1 MTMNDTLATAMSN
14 IQNAEKI
21 GRKEVF
27 VRPFSRM
34 IKSVLEIMQN
44 NHYIGS
50 FEIVEDGKGNF
61 IKINLIGAINK
72 CGVIKP
78 RFGVTKDNFEKFE
91 KRYLP
96 AKDFGMIIIS
106 TSQGVMTL
114 EESKEKG
121 IGGRLIA
128 YIY

>member
-1 MTMNDTLATAMSN
+1 MAMNDILAAAMSN

-27 VRPFSRM
+27 AKPYSKI
-34 IKSVLEIMQN
+34 IKAVFEIMQN
-44 NHYIGS
+44 HHYIGS
-50 FEIVEDGKGNF
+50 FEVVKDGKGDF
-61 IKINLIGAINK
+61 VKINLIGAINK

-78 RFGVTKDNFEKFE
+78 RFSVTKDNFEKFE

-96 AKDFGMIIIS
+96 AKDFGIIILS
-106 TSQGVMTL
+106 TSQGIMTL
-114 EESKEKG
+114 DEAKEKG
-121 IGGRLIA
+121 IGGKLIA